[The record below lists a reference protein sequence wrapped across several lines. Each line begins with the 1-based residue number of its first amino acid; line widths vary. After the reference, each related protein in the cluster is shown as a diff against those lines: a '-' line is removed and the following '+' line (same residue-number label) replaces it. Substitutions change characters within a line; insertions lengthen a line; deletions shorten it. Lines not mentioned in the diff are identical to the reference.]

1 MTPAIH
7 VYFRPQKQTEQLTAS
22 LRKKHQNPKVNLH
35 DSLLEMPI
43 NLIPTILKKKT
54 SSKSAYSI

>member
-22 LRKKHQNPKVNLH
+22 LRKKHQNPKVNIH

-43 NLIPTILKKKT
+43 NLIPTILEKENKQ
-54 SSKSAYSI
+54 

>member
-1 MTPAIH
+1 MTLAIH
-7 VYFRPQKQTEQLTAS
+7 VYFRPQKQTEQLTVS

-43 NLIPTILKKKT
+43 NLIPTIMEKENKQ
-54 SSKSAYSI
+54 